1 MAVPRYPCRS
11 CGQLTEG
18 EDAYVVCVGCL
29 EELEAAA
36 QADRTWRPIEDDIVA
51 APLAPHEVEA
61 RLRKLLDDW

>member
-1 MAVPRYPCRS
+1 MAVSRYPCSS

-18 EDAYVVCVGCL
+18 EDSYVLCCRCL
-29 EELEAAA
+29 NELEAAA
-36 QADRTWRPIEDDIVA
+36 RADRARRPDEDVVA